1 MHLAASGH
9 HLGLGP
15 GSHGEGPKTR
25 RAAEALLAAA
35 VGEIN
40 LPVVDVKGHT
50 TEGGDRVEQQQA
62 VVLAAEVT
70 DASHRLTDAGGCFG
84 VNHRQDGRLVLDQCG
99 LKLLKRE
106 PLSPGFLDRFHIT
119 AIATGHVRQ
128 AKTEIALHSHQDGVT
143 GFDRVGQGGF
153 HGSTARATHW
163 QRQPVVGLPGVAQKL
178 LHFPHQLHIKRIEM
192 ADRGA
197 GQRFQNR
204 GMGVGGAWPQ
214 QQTIRRVDRGEGL
227 AMSGIDLQKRIRR
240 RQGPDWSF
248 IAGSLRSHVSRTV
261 RFKSIARKSERRL
274 SAAAHSFPPDHEPC
288 DRTAPRRCRDERRR
302 HQGPAGARRSPHREA
317 RCCGRWVLWA
327 RQGSC
332 RCRPGR

>member
-1 MHLAASGH
+1 MIDAIAAPVLIQQGHIEVPVGHLAAAGH

-15 GSHGEGPKTR
+15 GAHGEGPKTR

-35 VGEIN
+35 VGQIN
-40 LPVVDVKGHT
+40 LPVVDVKRHT
-50 TEGGDRVEQQQA
+50 TKGRDGVQQQQA

-70 DASHRLTDAGGCFG
+70 DASHRLTDTGGCFG
-84 VNHRQDGRLVLDQCG
+84 VNHRQDGRLVLDQSG
-99 LKLLKRE
+99 LKFLKRE
-106 PLSPGFLDRFHIT
+106 PLTPGLLDRFHFT
-119 AIATGHVRQ
+119 PVATGHVRQ
-128 AKTEIALHSHQDGVT
+128 AKTEIALYSHKDGVT

-163 QRQPVVGLPGVAQKL
+163 QRQPVVRLPGVAQQL
-178 LHFPHQLHIKRIEM
+178 LNFPHQLHIKRIEV
-192 ADRGA
+192 AYGSA

-248 IAGSLRSHVSRTV
+248 IAGSLRSHVSRTE
-261 RFKSIARKSERRL
+261 RFRSIARKSERRL
-274 SAAAHSFPPDHEPC
+274 SAAAHSFPPDHGPC
-288 DRTAPRRCRDERRR
+288 DQR
-302 HQGPAGARRSPHREA
+302 AR
-317 RCCGRWVLWA
+317 
-327 RQGSC
+327 
-332 RCRPGR
+332 